1 MRSQRLIAQWLLR
14 QGWLSLSAL
23 RHWLEHSGHG
33 YSGLHLLH
41 VHRLYDAWRRGIH
54 QPLCHTNKLHWTQY
68 RRAQSGIQHRT
79 ASPTDITHTLYIATS
94 MLCSLKSISQRKT
107 PNRACSAQKA
117 GGTYRRFKYKYTA
130 WLCIIVYYVD
140 VCILYIIFI
149 HMWYTYYIYIY
160 NHNHIYIYIYIYIYT
175 IIYQYGPVCFTL
187 CLIGHMI
194 TGSRTDNI
202 HAACVC
208 VLWMHVYLLCM
219 ANLLKLTPT
228 IWRGQRPCSIAS
240 F

>member
-1 MRSQRLIAQWLLR
+1 MIICTASLRIDVRTARLFESSDRPLPPLGMVFPMLFAFDSDTGRGPKVLMRSQRLIAQWLLR

-41 VHRLYDAWRRGIH
+41 VHRLYDAWRRGNH

-94 MLCSLKSISQRKT
+94 MLCSQKSISQRKR

-117 GGTYRRFKYKYTA
+117 GGTYRRFKYIYI
-130 WLCIIVYYVD
+130 CI
-140 VCILYIIFI
+140 YIY
-149 HMWYTYYIYIY
+149 MYIYIY
-160 NHNHIYIYIYIYIYT
+160 MCV
-175 IIYQYGPVCFTL
+175 II
-187 CLIGHMI
+187 
-194 TGSRTDNI
+194 
-202 HAACVC
+202 CVIIQ
-208 VLWMHVYLLCM
+208 
-219 ANLLKLTPT
+219 KK
-228 IWRGQRPCSIAS
+228 S
-240 F
+240 